1 MEKSIDVKIE
11 TSTWQTNVIKRM
23 KERFFFFIYEE
34 IWNNLIITE
43 HLELD

>member
-23 KERFFFFIYEE
+23 KERFFFLYTKKFV
-34 IWNNLIITE
+34 IT
-43 HLELD
+43 